1 MLDLETIQLKF
12 KEANLLSHFPI
23 RNVAYAHRK
32 RDYFIAAFTFFCVA
46 ICLISDA
53 NAGIEKQNAL
63 GVSGWVFLI
72 GLLLGENREVRMQV
86 VIAVIFATIGE
97 HFASPFMG
105 GYTYRFGNVPAYVPP
120 GHGMVYLTAVAL
132 ARSGLF
138 LRHAREITALV
149 IVVCGLWSLWGISGF
164 AQQGD
169 VVGALLF
176 CVFLVYLFK
185 GRSPMVYL
193 AAFFI
198 TTWLELIGTAVGT
211 WKWAAIDPVLGLPQ
225 GNPPSG
231 VAAWYCLVDAVAI
244 GGAPFVLNVFRNAH
258 EWLRSIK
265 ARKDAYQGAGNE

>member
-1 MLDLETIQLKF
+1 MLDLETIQIKF

-23 RNVAYAHRK
+23 RDVAYAHRK

-53 NAGIEKQNAL
+53 NADIEKQNAL

-149 IVVCGLWSLWGISGF
+149 IVVCGLWSLWGISGL
-164 AQQGD
+164 AQRGD
-169 VVGALLF
+169 AVGALLF

-211 WKWAAIDPVLGLPQ
+211 WKWAVIDPVLGLPQ

-244 GGAPFVLNVFRNAH
+244 GGAPFVLSGFRNAH
-258 EWLRSIK
+258 GWLKFIK
-265 ARKDAYQGAGNE
+265 GRKDAYQGAGNE